1 MEKISRFS
9 VNQPV
14 TVMMFVFAIIL
25 LGTISFQRL
34 GIEILPDLNNPS
46 LFIELEA
53 GERPPGEIE
62 NLFVEQL
69 ESLASRQRG
78 VSDVTSKI
86 KTGSALITVQYG
98 WNTDMDEA
106 FLDLQ
111 KTVTDLGQQ
120 IDVDNLSISQ
130 YDPNAQPVMT
140 LALSHP
146 EIDDM
151 NDLRL
156 IAENYIQN
164 ELIRIDGIAEVK
176 ISGEEEKE
184 VVIETDRYLLDA
196 FGITTS
202 DISNKIQSFN
212 QNISGGSVVEMGLK
226 YVIKGVSIFESIDDI
241 KNLIITYKEPRSDQA
256 ADDQQQSE
264 STPVYLRD
272 VANVTERNKDP
283 ENIVHLNGRRCVG
296 LGIYKETKFN
306 TVEAAELLS
315 ERLVGIRKALP
326 GYTLDVVDNQADY
339 VNSAINEVKQS
350 AVIGIFLA
358 VLVLFVFLRRLGA
371 TAIIS
376 ASIPIS
382 IIATFTLMYF
392 KGLTLNI
399 MTLGGLALG
408 AGMLVDNSIVV
419 VESIVRNIESGMGI
433 KESAVRGTAQ
443 VSGAIT
449 AATITT
455 IIVFLPIVY
464 IHGVAGELFKD
475 QALTVAFS
483 LISSLVVA
491 ILVIPMLSVKT
502 LKAKPAAAVN
512 PEERFKKYGE
522 FLARILKKRWTVIGC
537 AVLLVASAALLIPV
551 VGSEF
556 IPDTKSNE
564 FSINLTLPS
573 GTELER
579 TAGTIKRI
587 EDLVKSLLGD
597 EIDMIY
603 SVAGPINQ
611 ITSQATTIF
620 QDENSATIKVIL
632 KEKHK
637 TDNRILI
644 DKLSGALSGTPGLE
658 VQFVE
663 DQSSLQSILGTQ
675 SAPVVI
681 EVTGDN
687 LDRLKTITE
696 EIKLKLLTQ
705 NDLFNI
711 ETTFEGGRPEIE
723 IHIDRL
729 RAGLYGIG
737 IDDITSQLQNRLMGQ
752 SAGSWDKDSDKED
765 ITIRFPEAAA
775 GDLKNFYIT
784 KGGSSTLLFDIA
796 SASKGYAPEEINRRN
811 QKRAG
816 MVSAYYKEGKPFNR
830 VIGNIEK
837 NLSSVELPPDYGIEL
852 LGEEQKR
859 RDSFGNLKFALLLS
873 IVLVYMVLASQFESL
888 AQPFT
893 ILLTIPL
900 AGVGAVLIFLA
911 TGKPLSIMAYI
922 GIIMLAGIA
931 VNDSIILVDTINR
944 IKRAGSAKEKAII
957 NAARQRAR
965 PIIMTSVTT
974 ILALLPLTLG
984 FGEGAALR
992 APMALAVIGGLVT
1005 STILTLVVI
1014 PCVYYVLDRSE

>member
-25 LGTISFQRL
+25 LGIISFQRL

-62 NLFVEQL
+62 NLFVEQI

-140 LALSHP
+140 LALGHSG
-146 EIDDM
+146 IDDM

-202 DISNKIQSFN
+202 DISTKIQSFN

-226 YVIKGVSIFESIDDI
+226 YVIKGVSIFDSIDDI
-241 KNLIITYKEPRSDQA
+241 KNLIITYKEPRQSSSA
-256 ADDQQQSE
+256 EDQQQSE

-315 ERLVGIRKALP
+315 DRLVGIRKALP
-326 GYTLDVVDNQADY
+326 GYTLDVIDNQADY

-350 AVIGIFLA
+350 ALIGIFLA
-358 VLVLFVFLRRLGA
+358 VIVLFVFLRRLGA

-433 KESAVRGTAQ
+433 KEAAVRGTAQ

-491 ILVIPMLSVKT
+491 ILVIPMLSVRT
-502 LKAKPAAAVN
+502 LKAKPAATVN
-512 PEERFKKYGE
+512 PEERFIKYGE
-522 FLARILKKRWTVIGC
+522 FLARILKKRWTVIVG
-537 AVLLVASAALLIPV
+537 AALLVASAALLIPV

-556 IPDTKSNE
+556 IPDTKTNE

-573 GTELER
+573 GTELDR
-579 TAGTIKRI
+579 TAGTVKRI
-587 EDLVKSLLGD
+587 EDMAKSLLGD

-603 SVAGPINQ
+603 SVSGPVDQ

-620 QDENSATIKVIL
+620 QDENTATIKVIL
-632 KEKHK
+632 KSDHK
-637 TDNRILI
+637 TDSRILI
-644 DKLSGALSGTPGLE
+644 DRLSGALSGTPGLE

-663 DQSSLQSILGTQ
+663 DQSTLQSILGTQ

-705 NDLFNI
+705 KDLFNI

-752 SAGSWDKDSDKED
+752 SAGSWDKESDKED
-765 ITIRFPEAAA
+765 ITIRFPEATA
-775 GDLKNFYIT
+775 GDLKDFYIT
-784 KGGSSTLLFDIA
+784 KGGSNTLLFDIA
-796 SASKGYAPEEINRRN
+796 SASRGYAPEEINRRN

-837 NLSSVELPPDYGIEL
+837 TLSSVKLPPDYGIEL

-859 RDSFGNLKFALLLS
+859 REK
-873 IVLVYMVLASQFESL
+873 
-888 AQPFT
+888 
-893 ILLTIPL
+893 
-900 AGVGAVLIFLA
+900 IFL
-911 TGKPLSIMAYI
+911 KL
-922 GIIMLAGIA
+922 
-931 VNDSIILVDTINR
+931 
-944 IKRAGSAKEKAII
+944 
-957 NAARQRAR
+957 
-965 PIIMTSVTT
+965 
-974 ILALLPLTLG
+974 
-984 FGEGAALR
+984 
-992 APMALAVIGGLVT
+992 
-1005 STILTLVVI
+1005 
-1014 PCVYYVLDRSE
+1014 